1 MMGNNQN
8 LFFSPEEKGRE
19 FSDVLKEV
27 QEYISSKYSTLM
39 VEGGNEEVK
48 QQVKRYI
55 SKYIADYRITVKG
68 KTREELIND
77 LYTEMAEFSFL
88 TKYIFGTGIE
98 EIDINS
104 WKDIEVQYSD
114 GRCEKMEEHFESPE
128 HAINVIRRM
137 LHVSGMVLD
146 NASPAVRCMMG
157 NNQNLFFSP
166 EEKGRE
172 FSDVLKEVQE
182 YISSKYSTLMVEGGN
197 EEVKQQ
203 VKRYISKYI
212 ADYRIT
218 VKGKT
223 REELINDL
231 YTEMAEF
238 SFLTKY
244 IFGTGIEEIDI
255 NSWKDIEVQYSDGRC
270 EKMEEHFESPEHAI
284 NVIRR
289 MLHVSGMVLDNASP
303 AVLGHLSKNIRIAV
317 LKTPLVDEDVGIA
330 ASIRIVNP
338 QSLKKSDFVDGGTA
352 TDEMLD
358 FLAECLRYGI
368 SICVAGA
375 TSSGKTTLA
384 GWLLTTIPDNKRIF
398 TIENGSREL
407 ALVREKDGK
416 VTNSVIHTLTRY
428 SENEKQNID
437 QDMLL
442 DMALRFNPEIICVGE
457 MRSSEA
463 YTAQESA
470 RTGHTVLTT
479 IHSNSC
485 ESTYSRMRT
494 LCKRKYDMDD
504 EVLMDLV
511 TEAFPIVVFTKQLE
525 NKKRRLMEIME
536 CEITPDGKR
545 HFNSLFRYEIT
556 ENRVEGDKFIINGT
570 HKKVCGI
577 SESLKKRFLENGMP
591 REVLNKITGG
601 GASVC

>member
-1 MMGNNQN
+1 MKNNQN
-8 LFFSPEEKGRE
+8 LFFSPEEKGRA

-39 VEGGNEEVK
+39 VEGGSEEVK

-55 SKYIADYRITVKG
+55 TKYICDYRITVKG
-68 KTREELIND
+68 KTQEQLIDD

-104 WKDIEVQYSD
+104 WRDIEIQYND
-114 GRCEKMEEHFESPE
+114 GRCEKLEEHFESPE
-128 HAINVIRRM
+128 HAV
-137 LHVSGMVLD
+137 
-146 NASPAVRCMMG
+146 
-157 NNQNLFFSP
+157 
-166 EEKGRE
+166 
-172 FSDVLKEVQE
+172 
-182 YISSKYSTLMVEGGN
+182 
-197 EEVKQQ
+197 
-203 VKRYISKYI
+203 
-212 ADYRIT
+212 
-218 VKGKT
+218 
-223 REELINDL
+223 
-231 YTEMAEF
+231 
-238 SFLTKY
+238 
-244 IFGTGIEEIDI
+244 
-255 NSWKDIEVQYSDGRC
+255 
-270 EKMEEHFESPEHAI
+270 

-338 QSLKKSDFVDGGTA
+338 QSLKKENFVDGGTA
-352 TDEMLD
+352 TGEMLD

-384 GWLLTTIPDNKRIF
+384 GWLLTTIPDGKRIF

-442 DMALRFNPEIICVGE
+442 DMALRYHPDIICVGE
-457 MRSSEA
+457 MRSAEA
-463 YTAQESA
+463 YAAQEAA
-470 RTGHTVLTT
+470 RTGHAVITT
-479 IHSNSC
+479 THANSC
-485 ESTYSRMRT
+485 KATYYRMVT
-494 LCKRKYDMDD
+494 LCTQKYDMGDKT
-504 EVLMDLV
+504 LYNLV
-511 TEAFPIVVFTKQLE
+511 TEAFPIVLFVKKLE
-525 NKKRRLMEIME
+525 DNSRRVMEITE
-536 CEITPDGKR
+536 CEILEDGTRQLHTLYRYHVSETAIEDGK
-545 HFNSLFRYEIT
+545 
-556 ENRVEGDKFIINGT
+556 V
-570 HKKVCGI
+570 KVHGEFQKVAPI
-577 SESLKKRFLENGMP
+577 SVPSK
-591 REVLNKITGG
+591 
-601 GASVC
+601 AAA